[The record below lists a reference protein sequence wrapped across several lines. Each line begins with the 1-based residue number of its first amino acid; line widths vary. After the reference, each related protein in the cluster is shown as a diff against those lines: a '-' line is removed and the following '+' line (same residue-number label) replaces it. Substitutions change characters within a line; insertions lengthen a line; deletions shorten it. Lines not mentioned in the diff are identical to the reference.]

1 MRKIISN
8 AKPPQPGAPRVPQ
21 ARDTHAPQARHAR
34 VGQAAATA
42 LLMLLSAGDLKPAHA
57 DADEAGAGAPLPQ
70 LETITVTARKRGESL
85 AEVPTSITAFTADA
99 LQDFNIQSFNDYA
112 TMTPNLSFS
121 YGGGPTGIAD
131 ARAVAIRGITG
142 QNLYGTAGATGFYID
157 DTPLPGSVD
166 PRVLDI
172 DNIEV
177 LKGPQGTLYGESSLG
192 GNIRLVTRQPSL
204 SANSFTYD
212 ADAGWTSRAGSPDGG
227 LSAIGNLVV
236 VPDKLALHIV
246 AFGDHEGGYLT
257 RTYPAPTSPATT
269 DPFLAAPR
277 TSVGDQGAI
286 TTYGG
291 SVSVLLR
298 VVDDFDIKL
307 RVMHQQQKDYG
318 FPATFAPLPAF
329 EPIYTLD
336 RAFDV
341 QPKATD
347 NWTLPSLDLQY
358 RGPGFTVSSSTSY
371 FHRHTEDL
379 EDSTYGTQQ
388 IFASYYMV
396 SGLPPQPYL
405 WQGEHTHN
413 QISSETRL
421 SFDPVHS
428 LSGTVGFFFSNT
440 NTLFSIPPT
449 FAPGLQ
455 AATVNN
461 TVVGPWPND
470 EIWTQRNPANQ
481 KDTSVFGELYYKF
494 LEKFTLTLGVRE
506 YWLKQHTD
514 FTADGFM
521 NFGPTPS
528 NPQSNSEHGTNP
540 KAGLSYQ
547 ATTATMLYV
556 SASKG
561 FRAGGAQAALPFCS
575 LPQLP
580 LTDITQLKS
589 DTLWTYEAGTKVQ
602 LQDPEILLSAAVF
615 HIDWKNIQQQV
626 ALPCGS
632 YFDINGDKA
641 RINGGELEALG
652 HLTSELQVRAGLG
665 YEKTEITEPG
675 ALGIVGLT
683 PGTRILGVPA
693 VTASVGGVYKHPL
706 FGDTTGFISAD
717 YSYTGDSISLL
728 NGGGGATA
736 TRPSYSLVNT
746 RFGIDW
752 GKSEL
757 ALNIRNLTNAKPN
770 LGDIGYVGY
779 AQYNAAGTIIPQV
792 ATLPPVTVTL
802 EFKQSF

>member
-1 MRKIISN
+1 MRQIIS
-8 AKPPQPGAPRVPQ
+8 KTGATT
-21 ARDTHAPQARHAR
+21 ACLLL
-34 VGQAAATA
+34 AAAGA
-42 LLMLLSAGDLKPAHA
+42 QPAHA
-57 DADEAGAGAPLPQ
+57 DDTAPSDAAPELQ
-70 LETITVTARKRGESL
+70 TITVTARKRGESL
-85 AEVPTSITAFTADA
+85 AEVPTSITAFTTES

-142 QNLYGTAGATGFYID
+142 QNLFGTAGATGFYID

-166 PRVLDI
+166 PRILDI

-204 SANSFTYD
+204 TGNSFSYS
-212 ADAGWTSRAGSPDGG
+212 ADAGVTSGAGSPDGG

-236 VPDKLALHIV
+236 VPDKLALHVV

-257 RTYPAPTSPATT
+257 RTYPAASSPATT
-269 DPFLAAPR
+269 DPFFAAPR

-291 SVSVLLR
+291 SVSALLR
-298 VVDDFDIKL
+298 VTDAFDIKV

-318 FPATFAPLPAF
+318 FPATFAPLPSF
-329 EPIYTLD
+329 TPVYTLD

-341 QPKATD
+341 QPIATD
-347 NWTLPSLDLQY
+347 NWTLPSLDLAY
-358 RGPGFTVSSSTSY
+358 RGSGFTVTSSTSY

-388 IFASYYMV
+388 IFASYYQV

-405 WQGEHTHN
+405 WQGDHTHN
-413 QISSETRL
+413 EISTETRV
-421 SFDPVHS
+421 SFDPVHN

-449 FAPGLQ
+449 YANGLV
-455 AATVNN
+455 AATLNN

-481 KDTSVFGELYYKF
+481 KDTSLFGELYYKF
-494 LEKFTLTLGVRE
+494 LEKYTLTLGLRE

-514 FTADGFM
+514 YTADGFM
-521 NFGPTPS
+521 NFGPTDS
-528 NPQSNSEHGTNP
+528 NPQSNSENGTNP
-540 KAGLSYQ
+540 KVGLSYQ
-547 ATTATMLYV
+547 VTPGTMIYA

-561 FRAGGAQAALPFCS
+561 FRAGGAQAYLPFCS
-575 LPQLP
+575 EPNLP
-580 LTDITQLKS
+580 LADITQLKS
-589 DTLWTYEAGTKVQ
+589 DTLWTYEVGTKAQ
-602 LQDPEILLSAAVF
+602 LQDPDILLSAAAF

-632 YFDINGDKA
+632 YFDINGNKA
-641 RINGGELEALG
+641 RINGGEFEALG
-652 HLTSELQVRAGLG
+652 HVIPELQIRAGVG
-665 YEKTEITEPG
+665 YESTSITDPG
-675 ALGIVGLT
+675 ALGLVGLT
-683 PGTRILGVPA
+683 PGTRILGTPS
-693 VTASVGGVYKHPL
+693 VTASVGAVYKHSL
-706 FGDTTGFISAD
+706 FGDTSGFISAD
-717 YSYTGDSISLL
+717 YSHTGDSISLL

-736 TRPSYSLVNT
+736 TRPSYNLVNT
-746 RFGIDW
+746 RFGLDW
-752 GKSEL
+752 GSSEI
-757 ALNIRNLTNAKPN
+757 AFNIRNLTNAKPN

-792 ATLPPVTVTL
+792 ATLPPVTFTL